1 MRRSL
6 LLVPLSALLALVA
19 AAPALAG
26 GFATVGLSSTPE
38 GVVPGKPWT
47 VDITVLQHGRAP
59 MTGLTPVLRIHSG
72 GTTREFAAKATGT
85 PGTYRVVVVFPKAGH
100 WSYDVLDGFTNAV
113 RHTFPAVQIAPVATS
128 GDGIATGWLVGAGA
142 ALLLAL
148 VVLGVD
154 RRRRAAEVVPH
165 LPEPAA

>member
-6 LLVPLSALLALVA
+6 LFPLSALLALVV

-38 GVVPGKPWT
+38 GVAPGKPRA

-72 GTTREFAAKATGT
+72 GTTQEFAAKATGK
-85 PGTYRVVVVFPKAGH
+85 PGTYRAVVVFPTAGR
-100 WSYDVLDGFTNAV
+100 WSYDVHDGFTDAV
-113 RHTFPAVQIAPVATS
+113 PHKLPPVQIASAATP
-128 GDGIATGWLVGAGA
+128 GDGIATGWLAGAGA

-154 RRRRAAEVVPH
+154 RRRRTAKVLPH
-165 LPEPAA
+165 LPEHAA